1 MDPLAVHH
9 NEPRAEAAIQS
20 KTSARMKIFCVYL
33 HATCRETLSSEEGS
47 SFFGKLLHGLLHN
60 LQPVQ
65 VPGQPHLQSSPLREA
80 CKEVLAAT
88 CQLLGPEAFL
98 HQVLGSVPG
107 LGSPSASLDPKPLE
121 VCTLIA
127 VPSNPPQSGKHLLSL
142 GYHPSHTP
150 VKAQHSMMVGMQR
163 WQHA

>member
-1 MDPLAVHH
+1 MDPFSVHLS
-9 NEPRAEAAIQS
+9 ERKQQA
-20 KTSARMKIFCVYL
+20 KTKQCSSVKRICIYP
-33 HATCRETLSSEEGS
+33 HATCRETMSCEEGS
-47 SFFGKLLHGLLHN
+47 SFFGQLLHGLLHN

-98 HQVLGSVPG
+98 QQVLGSVPG
-107 LGSPSASLDPKPLE
+107 LGSHSASLDPKPLE
-121 VCTLIA
+121 VCTFIA
-127 VPSNPPQSGKHLLSL
+127 ASSNSPQSVKHLLSL
-142 GYHPSHTP
+142 QYHPSHAP
-150 VKAQHSMMVGMQR
+150 FKALCSIMVGMRR